1 MGDKIIKVEN
11 CESDDIIAT
20 IMRKYTDYMTRIIIS
35 ADRDFLQLKDVFQY
49 DCWGKKIE
57 ISINGVDD
65 KIDRKDYLLWKIIRG
80 DLSDNI
86 KNVFPKYGD
95 IKSWKLVKDRELL
108 KRMLTES
115 NDSVER
121 FKRNSQLI
129 DFRHIPED
137 YTNKI
142 LEIFENKMSEVRNLD
157 EFSLEDCLVF

>member
-1 MGDKIIKVEN
+1 MK
-11 CESDDIIAT
+11 
-20 IMRKYTDYMTRIIIS
+20 KYNDYMTRIIIS
-35 ADRDFLQLKDVFQY
+35 ADKDFLQLKDVVQY

-65 KIDRKDYLLWKIIRG
+65 EINRKDYLLWKIIRG

-95 IKSWKLVKDRELL
+95 IKSWKLVKDRDLL

-142 LEIFENKMSEVRNLD
+142 LEIVDNKLQEINKSD
-157 EFSLEDCLVF
+157 DFSLEDCLVF